1 MLKKLA
7 ACFLLGTVFLC
18 TTLNAQQLMRY
29 TTLRRLLWDADEN
42 KRVQLY
48 QQAYANYSDYLN
60 SLPPTEKKT
69 SYAAQEATFYQ
80 LVCALYLKKNRA
92 ELELIEFLEQTPY
105 EVFHSYGQFELAR
118 YAFRTKNYAE
128 AIRYYDLAGILFL
141 ENDEISQRNFEL
153 AYSCL
158 VLGQIDRVGILFS
171 SVKNIPGENFSAGNY
186 YHGLMAYYQKN
197 FSDARK
203 SFDQIAQDP
212 QYKYVVPFYLIEM
225 DYLEGNKER
234 ALEKATRQL
243 QAQDTWYYQNEL
255 NLIAAQ
261 VCLDQHKI
269 SDARKYLNAYYSK
282 KDELQQDDYFRMGY
296 VAYADHATDEAIKAW
311 NNLRSDGGVQFHQA
325 NYLSGVLCLKEGR
338 YEEAL
343 RFVRNSAEL
352 QAVSALQQNARQFLP
367 VISYQ
372 HADLDDFLEDIKTA
386 LTWDLSSQEQDSL
399 RYLRIYKLLNQ
410 GEAKMA
416 KTYMDQ
422 WPETPKELKRFAQRQ
437 RYAAGLKAL
446 MDNKPREANQYFEES
461 RLFNEDPVQS
471 ASALFWMAECAYRN
485 EEYRQALTNS
495 QMYQTEPEEAKSS
508 ERVRQLNYLEAFA
521 FYHLQMPDSSAASY
535 ARYED
540 TMLNANWRAALAD
553 PKPEFV
559 PDRIPEASLDAPL
572 VSFTPLDV
580 QLQFP
585 YTPLPL
591 TPLALDKKSLQNLPK
606 HFIEFGL
613 GSNRALRFKSG
624 YDLSQWM
631 KFPFYVT
638 MRHQGFRGGLPD
650 QRMTETEIQVTGS
663 RRLLDKWL
671 HGKMLFDRKGYSYY
685 GYDRT
690 MFNYDQFDLRQR
702 FTGLQVQ
709 LMTDTLKHVQSNV
722 YHQPQAGITVYG
734 DRNGSFESGIYLRDH
749 GTRNLRKD
757 LQALLGAEIRLLAF
771 RSKQSVQNN
780 SWLGLQLGLKKH
792 LDAGSLQLA
801 LKPYLGQE
809 FHLLPDVHFYHNL
822 DAVNARASLHWEG
835 NLIQNTFRE
844 LSTLNPFIFSHY
856 SVKQSRQTDL
866 RACLQGNLDPSISYT
881 LQSGIRWIRNLPVFI
896 NDTATDWK
904 QFNLNYETGATMFT
918 FRAEAGYQPYKSFSI
933 RGQIEWAPVLNTQS
947 GLKAWHYQPF
957 LGELKGDYTFKKKW
971 HFASEILLRGGYY
984 SAWPLEGTSET
995 FSRKADPGL
1004 EINLRAAYAADRMWN
1019 LYAELNNLS
1028 GNQYQRWYGYTQW
1041 GRQILVGAVYSFSQ
1055 DNPVKR

>member
-1 MLKKLA
+1 
-7 ACFLLGTVFLC
+7 
-18 TTLNAQQLMRY
+18 MRY
-29 TTLRRLLWDADEN
+29 NTLRRLPWDADES
-42 KRVQLY
+42 RRMLLY
-48 QQAYANYSDYLN
+48 QQAYTNYSDYLN
-60 SLPPTEKKT
+60 TLPFTERKT
-69 SYAAQEATFYQ
+69 SYAAQEAKFYQ
-80 LVCALYLKKNRA
+80 LVCALHLKKNKS

-105 EVFHSYGQFELAR
+105 DLFRSYGQFELAR

-158 VLGQIDRVGILFS
+158 AMGQIDRVGILFS
-171 SVKNIPGENFSAGNY
+171 SVKNIPGENFIAGNY
-186 YHGLMAYYQKN
+186 YHGLMAYYQNN

-234 ALEKATRQL
+234 ALEKAIRQL

-261 VCLDQHKI
+261 IYLDQNKV
-269 SDARKYLNAYYSK
+269 SEARKFLNAYYSQRS
-282 KDELQQDDYFRMGY
+282 DLQNDDYFRLGY
-296 VAYADHATDEAIKAW
+296 AAYADQATDEALKAW
-311 NNLRSDGGVQFHQA
+311 KNIKSDAGARYHQA
-325 NYLSGVLCLKEGR
+325 QYLSAILCLRASRYNEAMNYLRL
-338 YEEAL
+338 
-343 RFVRNSAEL
+343 SADL
-352 QAVSALQQNARQFLP
+352 TTLPALQQNARMILP
-367 VISYQ
+367 KVSFQ
-372 HADLDDFLEDIKTA
+372 QADLDDFLEDIKTA
-386 LTWDLSSQEQDSL
+386 LTWELSSMDRDSL
-399 RYLRIYKLLNQ
+399 NYLRIYKLLNKGQ
-410 GEAKMA
+410 VKMA

-437 RYAAGLKAL
+437 SYAAGLKAL
-446 MDNKPREANQYFEES
+446 MDNKPKEANQYFEES

-485 EEYRQALTNS
+485 QEYRQAITNS
-495 QMYQTEPEEAKSS
+495 QLYEKEPEDSKSS

-521 FYHLQMPDSSAASY
+521 FYQMQMPDSSAVLY

-540 TMLNANWRAALAD
+540 TTLNANWRAALVD

-559 PDRIPEASLDAPL
+559 PDRIPEASLDAPQ
-572 VSFTPLDV
+572 VSFNSPDL

-591 TPLALDKKSLQNLPK
+591 TPLALEKKSSQNLPK
-606 HFIEFGL
+606 HFIELGL

-624 YDLSQWM
+624 YDLSEWM
-631 KFPFYVT
+631 KFPFYVS

-650 QRMTETEIQVTGS
+650 QRMTETEIQVAGS
-663 RRLLDKWL
+663 RRMLDKWI
-671 HGKMLFDRKGYSYY
+671 HGKISFDRKGYSYY

-690 MFNYDQFDLRQR
+690 RFNYDQFDLRQR
-702 FTGLQVQ
+702 FTGLQIQ
-709 LMTDTLKHVQSNV
+709 LMTDTLNHVASRV
-722 YHQPQAGITVYG
+722 HHQPEAGITIYG
-734 DRNGSFESGIYLRDH
+734 DRYSSFESGIILRDH

-771 RSKQSVQNN
+771 RSNQSVQNN
-780 SWLGLQLGLKKH
+780 SLLGIQLGLKKQI
-792 LDAGSLQLA
+792 DEGSVQLA

-809 FHLLPDVHFYHNL
+809 FHVLPDIHFYYNL

-835 NLIQNTFRE
+835 NLLQNTFRE
-844 LSTLNPFIFSHY
+844 LTTLNPFLFSHY
-856 SVKQSRQTDL
+856 AVKQSRQTDL
-866 RACLQGNLDPSISYT
+866 LACLQGNMNPSISYT
-881 LQSGIRWIRNLPVFI
+881 LQSGIRWMRNLPTFI

-904 QFNLNYETGATMFT
+904 QFNLHYESAATLFT
-918 FRAEAGYQPYKSFSI
+918 FRAEAGYQPYKTFSI
-933 RGQIEWAPVLNTQS
+933 RGLLEWAPVLQTKS
-947 GLKAWHYQPF
+947 GQKAWHYQPF
-957 LGELKGDYTFKKKW
+957 QAELKGDYTFKRKW
-971 HFASEILLRGGYY
+971 HFGSEIILRGGYF

-995 FSRKADPGL
+995 FSRKADPGF
-1004 EINLRAAYAADRMWN
+1004 EINVRAAYAADRMWKV
-1019 LYAELNNLS
+1019 YAELNNLS
-1028 GNQYQRWYGYTQW
+1028 GNQYQRWYGYPQW